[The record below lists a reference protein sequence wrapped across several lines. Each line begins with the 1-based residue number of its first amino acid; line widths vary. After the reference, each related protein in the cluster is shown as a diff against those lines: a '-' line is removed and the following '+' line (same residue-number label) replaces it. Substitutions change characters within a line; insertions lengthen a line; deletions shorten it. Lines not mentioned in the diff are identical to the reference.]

1 MVKSSNNHLEEDE
14 EADLYDKHVNRNNSS
29 SYKGEGKSSEQKAN
43 THRSKHSETEQRRRS
58 KINER
63 FQMLRDLIPQNDQKR
78 DKASFLLEVIEYI
91 QFLRE
96 KLQMYEGP
104 YQGWTQ
110 EATKLTPWRSH
121 NGPAETYM
129 DQSQVIKN
137 GSGHENNVIN
147 PGMLP
152 NPQNSMESDLDTAA
166 AYKATDFSPGSATTM
181 VPQNMH
187 AQQNMFA
194 PVGRGGMPTQPLQES
209 VSDVENMVYQPQ
221 TQLWQGRSC
230 ATECAVPNGAL
241 NDQDLMIESG
251 SSSMSN
257 AYSQGILNALT
268 QALRS
273 SGVDL
278 SQASVSVQIDVGKR
292 ANDGSTAMASS
303 SKVIYDNDSHYQN
316 NQVMAQTGVRSFNED
331 SDRTHKRLRTELS

>member
-1 MVKSSNNHLEEDE
+1 MVKSSNNYLEEDE

-29 SYKGEGKSSEQKAN
+29 SYKGEGKSSEQKAT

-78 DKASFLLEVIEYI
+78 DKASFLLE
-91 QFLRE
+91 
-96 KLQMYEGP
+96 
-104 YQGWTQ
+104 
-110 EATKLTPWRSH
+110 RSH

-137 GSGHENNVIN
+137 GSGHENSVIN
-147 PGMLP
+147 PGMLS

-303 SKVIYDNDSHYQN
+303 SKDNDSHYQN

>member
-1 MVKSSNNHLEEDE
+1 M
-14 EADLYDKHVNRNNSS
+14 HVFS
-29 SYKGEGKSSEQKAN
+29 
-43 THRSKHSETEQRRRS
+43 
-58 KINER
+58 
-63 FQMLRDLIPQNDQKR
+63 L
-78 DKASFLLEVIEYI
+78 SFLDVCLCTVMKHINSYMFPFKVELLMDFHLFE
-91 QFLRE
+91 Q
-96 KLQMYEGP
+96 
-104 YQGWTQ
+104 
-110 EATKLTPWRSH
+110 RSH

-137 GSGHENNVIN
+137 GSGHENSVIN
-147 PGMLP
+147 PGMLS

-241 NDQDLMIESG
+241 NDQDLMIENG

-257 AYSQGILNALT
+257 AYSQG
-268 QALRS
+268 
-273 SGVDL
+273 
-278 SQASVSVQIDVGKR
+278 
-292 ANDGSTAMASS
+292 
-303 SKVIYDNDSHYQN
+303 
-316 NQVMAQTGVRSFNED
+316 
-331 SDRTHKRLRTELS
+331 

>member
-1 MVKSSNNHLEEDE
+1 MVKSSNNYLEEDE

-29 SYKGEGKSSEQKAN
+29 SYKGEGKSSEQKAT

-58 KINER
+58 KINESAFSKSTR
-63 FQMLRDLIPQNDQKR
+63 Q
-78 DKASFLLEVIEYI
+78 
-91 QFLRE
+91 
-96 KLQMYEGP
+96 
-104 YQGWTQ
+104 
-110 EATKLTPWRSH
+110 RSH

-137 GSGHENNVIN
+137 GSGHENSVIN
-147 PGMLP
+147 PGMLS

-303 SKVIYDNDSHYQN
+303 SKDNDSHYQN

>member
-1 MVKSSNNHLEEDE
+1 M
-14 EADLYDKHVNRNNSS
+14 KHINS
-29 SYKGEGKSSEQKAN
+29 YTFPFKVELLMDFRLFEQ
-43 THRSKHSETEQRRRS
+43 
-58 KINER
+58 
-63 FQMLRDLIPQNDQKR
+63 
-78 DKASFLLEVIEYI
+78 
-91 QFLRE
+91 
-96 KLQMYEGP
+96 
-104 YQGWTQ
+104 
-110 EATKLTPWRSH
+110 RSH

-137 GSGHENNVIN
+137 GSSHENNVIN

-166 AYKATDFSPGSATTM
+166 AYKATDISPGSATTM

-187 AQQNMFA
+187 AQQNIFV

-230 ATECAVPNGAL
+230 ATECADPNGAL

-257 AYSQGILNALT
+257 AYSQG
-268 QALRS
+268 
-273 SGVDL
+273 
-278 SQASVSVQIDVGKR
+278 
-292 ANDGSTAMASS
+292 
-303 SKVIYDNDSHYQN
+303 
-316 NQVMAQTGVRSFNED
+316 
-331 SDRTHKRLRTELS
+331 

>member
-1 MVKSSNNHLEEDE
+1 M
-14 EADLYDKHVNRNNSS
+14 HVFS
-29 SYKGEGKSSEQKAN
+29 
-43 THRSKHSETEQRRRS
+43 
-58 KINER
+58 
-63 FQMLRDLIPQNDQKR
+63 L
-78 DKASFLLEVIEYI
+78 SFLDVSLCTVMKHINSYMFPFKVELLMDFHLFE
-91 QFLRE
+91 Q
-96 KLQMYEGP
+96 
-104 YQGWTQ
+104 
-110 EATKLTPWRSH
+110 RSH

-137 GSGHENNVIN
+137 GSGHENSVIN
-147 PGMLP
+147 PGMLS

-257 AYSQGILNALT
+257 AYSQG
-268 QALRS
+268 
-273 SGVDL
+273 
-278 SQASVSVQIDVGKR
+278 
-292 ANDGSTAMASS
+292 
-303 SKVIYDNDSHYQN
+303 
-316 NQVMAQTGVRSFNED
+316 
-331 SDRTHKRLRTELS
+331 